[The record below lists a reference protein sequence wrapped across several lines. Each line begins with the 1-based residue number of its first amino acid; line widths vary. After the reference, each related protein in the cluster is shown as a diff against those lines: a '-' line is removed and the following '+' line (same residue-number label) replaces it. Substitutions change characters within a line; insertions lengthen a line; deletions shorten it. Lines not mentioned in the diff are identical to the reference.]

1 MSITALLVLKCTPDT
16 PNPVILAHAF
26 DFSGFNYFYHPNIS
40 EFVRFFGST
49 VAGRT
54 LPSQRQSVKHKGSC
68 SYYLPL
74 AISALLFEF
83 YEVVHAYNRN
93 GLCAVGFMD
102 DCYPVRSAFSLLDQV
117 LDEYQKIFGETW
129 RSTKEVSNQKWPYLV
144 EALEKFKDP
153 AEADKLLKIQIELD
167 ETSIIIHKTIDGLLA
182 RGEKLDNLVEK
193 SSDLNKASKMFYKRA
208 RKTNSCCTIL

>member
-40 EFVRFFGST
+40 EFARFFGST

-54 LPSQRQSVKHKGSC
+54 LPSQRQSVKHKD
-68 SYYLPL
+68 
-74 AISALLFEF
+74 ID
-83 YEVVHAYNRN
+83 EVVHAYNRN

-129 RSTKEVSNQKWPYLV
+129 RSAKEVSNQKWPYLV

-153 AEADKLLKIQIELD
+153 AEADKLLKIQMELD

>member
-68 SYYLPL
+68 SYSLPL
-74 AISALLFEF
+74 AISYPCLSFKVYNWTWCVWAID
-83 YEVVHAYNRN
+83 EVVHSYNRN

-102 DCYPVRSAFSLLDQV
+102 DRYPVRSAFSLLDQV
-117 LDEYQKIFGETW
+117 LRKSY
-129 RSTKEVSNQKWPYLV
+129 VHLV
-144 EALEKFKDP
+144 DACSFLF
-153 AEADKLLKIQIELD
+153 A
-167 ETSIIIHKTIDGLLA
+167 
-182 RGEKLDNLVEK
+182 
-193 SSDLNKASKMFYKRA
+193 
-208 RKTNSCCTIL
+208 